1 MGYRIYLRLLFYPFP
16 QVFLGTS
23 KKNLLLESDL
33 FLSTGSLHTVYMT
46 PDNPGEWKLICS
58 TSSHTTR
65 GMEATY
71 TVRENCG
78 NVTSTQPS
86 GTIRRYFIAAV
97 EETWDYVPF
106 GRDLVEGKALEDS
119 EYVYHKYESIHNVA
133 VQKLITLKSQSLS
146 FGLGQPVHGVI

>member
-1 MGYRIYLRLLFYPFP
+1 
-16 QVFLGTS
+16 
-23 KKNLLLESDL
+23 
-33 FLSTGSLHTVYMT
+33 MT
-46 PDNPGEWKLICS
+46 PDNPGEWKVVCS
-58 TSSHTTR
+58 TSSHLTG

-78 NVTSTQPS
+78 NVAPTQPS

-119 EYVYHKYESIHNVA
+119 EYVYHKYEYIMALCSL
-133 VQKLITLKSQSLS
+133 KTKCLIFGFSQSVY
-146 FGLGQPVHGVI
+146 GIM

>member
-1 MGYRIYLRLLFYPFP
+1 
-16 QVFLGTS
+16 
-23 KKNLLLESDL
+23 
-33 FLSTGSLHTVYMT
+33 MT
-46 PDNPGEWKLICS
+46 PDNPGEWKVVCS
-58 TSSHTTR
+58 TSSHLTG

-71 TVRENCG
+71 TVRDNCG
-78 NVTSTQPS
+78 NVAPTQPS

-146 FGLGQPVHGVI
+146 FGLGQPVHSVI

>member
-1 MGYRIYLRLLFYPFP
+1 MGYRIYSRLLFYLFP

-23 KKNLLLESDL
+23 KKNVLLESDL

-78 NVTSTQPS
+78 NVAPTQPS

-97 EETWDYVPF
+97 EETWDYVPS
-106 GRDLVEGKALEDS
+106 GRDLLEGKALEDS
-119 EYVYHKYESIHNVA
+119 EYV
-133 VQKLITLKSQSLS
+133 
-146 FGLGQPVHGVI
+146 

>member
-1 MGYRIYLRLLFYPFP
+1 MPSLERARGKIRLSILTPWARIYLRLHFYPFP
-16 QVFLGTS
+16 QVFLGTT

-71 TVRENCG
+71 TVRQNCG
-78 NVTSTQPS
+78 NVASTQPS
-86 GTIRRYFIAAV
+86 GSIRRYFIAAV
-97 EETWDYVPF
+97 EETWDYVPS

-119 EYVYHKYESIHNVA
+119 EYVYHV
-133 VQKLITLKSQSLS
+133 
-146 FGLGQPVHGVI
+146 